1 MMLSFAL
8 TPIGVF
14 PMAIATDRIGAANA
28 IVGASI
34 VLVVVVVAFVLLS
47 KTLRGIDG
55 AVTAKLEG
63 AEK

>member
-1 MMLSFAL
+1 
-8 TPIGVF
+8 
-14 PMAIATDRIGAANA
+14 MAMATDRIGAANA

-55 AVTAKLEG
+55 AVTAKLENTEEQG
-63 AEK
+63 A